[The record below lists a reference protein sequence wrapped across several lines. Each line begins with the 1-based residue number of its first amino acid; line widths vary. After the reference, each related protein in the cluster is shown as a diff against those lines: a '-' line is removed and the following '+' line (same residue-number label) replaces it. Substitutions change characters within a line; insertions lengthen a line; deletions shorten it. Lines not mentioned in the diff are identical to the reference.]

1 MKMIKQTV
9 PALLMSS
16 GAVLVT
22 LSPWSAAAAADSIW
36 PASGIEAPELGGRL
50 QYDLSLF
57 DNDDRGDRN
66 TSGTEVRR
74 VWVDLSGTL
83 YDFDYKVEF
92 DFANNELTS
101 KSLFL
106 AHKLGPGTLTIGQ
119 FKQYFSLNDRT
130 SSKYTTFMERSYLA
144 QTLAPSYQ
152 TGIGYLG
159 AIGHSSF
166 SGTVYNLDNND
177 PDAADGMGGSI
188 RLTTAPVLSDSR
200 VVHLGGSFAYEAYGE
215 NNDGSQPVL
224 FRVRPAGHMSDASR
238 TTLLA
243 FDDGSDVDGYKYSIE
258 FAAVMGPLSF
268 QSEYG
273 GADYESDSV
282 DGKIQTYYGY
292 VSYFLTGEHRAYS
305 AKSGAFSRVSP
316 GAASGA
322 WELAARYDLIN
333 GKQHGAAA
341 GEIEVEGL
349 TLGVNWYMNPYV
361 RVMFDYTDS
370 HIEDRDSGSTLD
382 DTQALTAR
390 LALEF

>member
-1 MKMIKQTV
+1 MKTIEPLKMLCV
-9 PALLMSS
+9 SGYASLMAVMPWPAAS
-16 GAVLVT
+16 AVE
-22 LSPWSAAAAADSIW
+22 SIW
-36 PASGIEAPELGGRL
+36 PQSGIDAPELGGRL
-50 QYDLSLF
+50 QYDLNLF
-57 DNDDRGDRN
+57 DNDDRGDKN
-66 TSGTEVRR
+66 TSGTEIRR
-74 VWVDLSGTL
+74 VWLGVSGKL
-83 YDFDYKVEF
+83 YDFDYTIEF
-92 DFANNELTS
+92 DFADNDAVA
-101 KSLFL
+101 KSVFL
-106 AHKLGPGTLTIGQ
+106 AHRLGPGTLSIGQ
-119 FKQYFSLNDRT
+119 FKQAFSLNDVT
-130 SSKYTTFMERSYLA
+130 SSKYTTFTERSYLA
-144 QTLAPSYQ
+144 QTLAPSFQ

-188 RLTTAPVLSDSR
+188 RLTTAPVLSDRR

-215 NNDGSQPVL
+215 NNDGPQPVL

-258 FAAVMGPLSF
+258 FAAVMGPFSF

-273 GADYESDSV
+273 GADYENDSA

-361 RVMFDYTDS
+361 RVMLDYTDS
-370 HIEDRDSGSTLD
+370 HIEDRDSGATLD

>member
-1 MKMIKQTV
+1 MKTIEPLKMLCFSGYASLMAV
-9 PALLMSS
+9 MPWPAA
-16 GAVLVT
+16 GAVE
-22 LSPWSAAAAADSIW
+22 SIW
-36 PASGIEAPELGGRL
+36 PQSGIDAPELGGRL
-50 QYDLSLF
+50 QYDLNLF
-57 DNDDRGDRN
+57 DNDDRGDKN
-66 TSGTEVRR
+66 TSGTEIRR
-74 VWVDLSGTL
+74 VWLGVSGKL
-83 YDFDYKVEF
+83 YDFDYMIEF
-92 DFANNELTS
+92 DFADNDAVA
-101 KSLFL
+101 KSVFL
-106 AHKLGPGTLTIGQ
+106 AHRLGPGTLSIGQ
-119 FKQYFSLNDRT
+119 FKQAFSLNDVT
-130 SSKYTTFMERSYLA
+130 SSKYTTFTERSYLA
-144 QTLAPSYQ
+144 QTLAPSFQ

-215 NNDGSQPVL
+215 NNDGPQPVL

-273 GADYESDSV
+273 GADYESDSD